1 MTLLVTD
8 ISPSVLVS
16 RPQAAHTPCGFEVP
30 AAALGATSLLNIVQE
45 GKLRGC
51 LNFPSQKSF
60 YVSLTLIESLVRS
73 DKNAFD
79 YKQQNAATK
88 CLNHEELVFFTG

>member
-8 ISPSVLVS
+8 IYPSVLVS

-30 AAALGATSLLNIVQE
+30 AAALGAASLLNIVQE

-60 YVSLTLIESLVRS
+60 YVSLALIESLVRS
-73 DKNAFD
+73 GKNAFH
-79 YKQQNAATK
+79 YKQQNAAMK
-88 CLNHEELVFFTG
+88 CLNHEELLFFTG